1 MSVDGFWRYTCFSLS
16 CIASGLL
23 ALALLPLAVKL
34 PLCVVSRVYL
44 SAAPPAQVL
53 LFPLVYSLALAQDV
67 VSGPLSFAALGALRL
82 RVAWWRRPGWLV
94 SLTSA
99 AIASVAVSLALV
111 LAGLVV
117 GPRLLG
123 AAGLLARVV
132 ELAGLAFAAFNSMGL
147 LLVVRPLSARLVIGA
162 FVVVPSSLIAS
173 LTVMLLPGLG
183 GVRCPLPLR
192 GPAALALS
200 AQSSFSLDWLVARSV
215 MLLVAWRLFGTQ
227 LRT

>member
-1 MSVDGFWRYTCFSLS
+1 MSVDGFWRYTCSSMS

-94 SLTSA
+94 SLTGA
-99 AIASVAVSLALV
+99 AIVSVAASLTLV

-123 AAGLLARVV
+123 AAGLLARAV
-132 ELAGLAFAAFNSMGL
+132 ELAGLAFAAFNSMG
-147 LLVVRPLSARLVIGA
+147 V
-162 FVVVPSSLIAS
+162 
-173 LTVMLLPGLG
+173 TVG
-183 GVRCPLPLR
+183 C
-192 GPAALALS
+192 PAASCQAGHRGLCGCPIESYRFPYCDAS
-200 AQSSFSLDWLVARSV
+200 TWLRWCPVPFAVEGSCCPGAV
-215 MLLVAWRLFGTQ
+215 SPV
-227 LRT
+227 